1 MATKIT
7 LRQDICQYVESK
19 YNRPIEYL
27 WARSPMSG
35 VFRHE
40 DNRKWFGI
48 IMNVKNKNLG
58 LGGEDEVDVLNV
70 KIDDAMLKDY
80 LLHTSGFL
88 PAYHMNK
95 NHWISILLD
104 GSVELDK
111 IYDVID
117 MSFGITASKK

>member
-1 MATKIT
+1 MN
-7 LRQDICQYVESK
+7 LRQKICEYVENK

-48 IMNVKNKNLG
+48 IMNVKCKSLG
-58 LGGEDEVDVLNV
+58 LNGEGEMDVLNI

-104 GSVELDK
+104 GSVEKGK
-111 IYDVID
+111 ICDLID